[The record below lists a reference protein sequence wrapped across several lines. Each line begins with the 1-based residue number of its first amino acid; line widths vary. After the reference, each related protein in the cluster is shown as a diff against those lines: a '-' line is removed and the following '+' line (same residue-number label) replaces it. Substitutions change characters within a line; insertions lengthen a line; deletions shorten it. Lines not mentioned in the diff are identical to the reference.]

1 MVVFSGLEDLKE
13 EWQLFRSQRL
23 GQLFLILLVLA
34 VAYQLWAQRSWVDT
48 GEYIR
53 MAESLFTGWKPQAG
67 DRILEESRRT
77 PAFGLVLMALGPF
90 YALVSGLATLWF
102 MLNTRQWVR
111 QMSSYKRAAEWT
123 TVFFM
128 LHPLTWI
135 YAVVPMPEVWC
146 LLLLVGWLRAIV
158 SSKSLSMSIHAA
170 ALLAFKPVFILLIPF
185 NALATLWLPGFK
197 QVWKSLLI
205 SSLLP
210 MLVLISG
217 WLMNAQSMGVGHY
230 SSMGVCNAIEYNLP
244 SYQSGFRYEETAT
257 RPAEALSHA
266 QQVIRRVVMKNPL
279 SVLGI
284 HFRGLVVGLLDPGR
298 YDAWSFLGAS
308 GDMGV
313 MKALN
318 EGRWPTGASLGGLV
332 YMLLGSVLNLVFLFF
347 IIRGLQPQLGYRQ
360 HLFFGLFCLLWLG
373 VVGPVASARYTLILY
388 PLLALWFADGWQRT
402 FPSRT

>member
-1 MVVFSGLEDLKE
+1 
-13 EWQLFRSQRL
+13 
-23 GQLFLILLVLA
+23 
-34 VAYQLWAQRSWVDT
+34 
-48 GEYIR
+48 
-53 MAESLFTGWKPQAG
+53 
-67 DRILEESRRT
+67 
-77 PAFGLVLMALGPF
+77 
-90 YALVSGLATLWF
+90 
-102 MLNTRQWVR
+102 
-111 QMSSYKRAAEWT
+111 
-123 TVFFM
+123 
-128 LHPLTWI
+128 
-135 YAVVPMPEVWC
+135 
-146 LLLLVGWLRAIV
+146 
-158 SSKSLSMSIHAA
+158 
-170 ALLAFKPVFILLIPF
+170 
-185 NALATLWLPGFK
+185 
-197 QVWKSLLI
+197 
-205 SSLLP
+205 
-210 MLVLISG
+210 
-217 WLMNAQSMGVGHY
+217 
-230 SSMGVCNAIEYNLP
+230 MGVCNAGEYNLP

-332 YMLLGSVLNLVFLFF
+332 YMLLGSVLNLAFLFF